1 MPSGAGVHNRD
12 APRSPFLRTLPR
24 HTIVLYASLQRVRK
38 ALAIA
43 LHRWEPLAHSQAVRE
58 QIALPSAMER
68 ARATPWL
75 EALTAEFNSNTWMV
89 LAGDVRPAVTRK
101 GSRPGSSWADLFY
114 SVTVPRIIECRDE
127 ARVQNPNAAR
137 SWAIWWDGH
146 IDLTDPSR
154 DPDDWVCMTELSDVI
169 WADDLAK
176 CIPVEDPAQ
185 VASTLSFECAILT
198 DAFGVHGYRFS
209 FGPTKTAAI
218 VAVRGPGSRKVRRH
232 LFQGKAAV
240 PVWREEGGVES
251 LPLVTTYRHLGVQ
264 TSADAGIS
272 AEVKHRIGQAWAAFR
287 QGRSKVYRSKRI
299 SVARR
304 GALLATHVMT
314 KLLFAAGAWP
324 QLSKGENAMFSH
336 AVLSLYRQTLA
347 IGPDGDQHLTHATV
361 CSLLQQPPPDVLLSV
376 ERARYLLQLFHSAP
390 PQLWALLRRDPAY
403 IALLR
408 SVVQWMYTWLWR
420 TTSLTNPELDWAPW
434 DAMIQHR
441 PGIFKA
447 LIKRVRGLEV
457 ARTSGLAALQ
467 ALRRALIAVAG
478 SLAEEV
484 QPDACQYVEG
494 CLLCR
499 IAFPSRTA
507 WACHASRLHG
517 YRTAAT
523 LMAADVER
531 PMCSA
536 CGKVFATRGRLQ
548 RHLQASARCRV
559 AWGSFEPDL
568 TQAGAAEVHSQAPP
582 LSQAGRSSGRTFDFD
597 PAELH
602 LGLLAELQGTD
613 LAPSEG
619 LWETVRGYVAP
630 LSVLRRTV
638 DVWGAHPGPGQD
650 PEEVARS
657 SEDLQLLLDVDLWCE
672 DFRAPRKPRQ
682 PVDCCPPLAE
692 PRLARFCFVLTGVP
706 QIFALEA
713 PPSTDFCYPF
723 RNSVPLAAARRAV
736 MWLEVACD
744 TVGLAVQASMSNPVL
759 IQAPTSALSMLEPIS
774 SWLRQSGFIPVEG
787 GLRTPYS

>member
-1 MPSGAGVHNRD
+1 
-12 APRSPFLRTLPR
+12 
-24 HTIVLYASLQRVRK
+24 
-38 ALAIA
+38 
-43 LHRWEPLAHSQAVRE
+43 
-58 QIALPSAMER
+58 MER

-420 TTSLTNPELDWAPW
+420 TTS
-434 DAMIQHR
+434 
-441 PGIFKA
+441 
-447 LIKRVRGLEV
+447 
-457 ARTSGLAALQ
+457 
-467 ALRRALIAVAG
+467 
-478 SLAEEV
+478 
-484 QPDACQYVEG
+484 PD
-494 CLLCR
+494 
-499 IAFPSRTA
+499 
-507 WACHASRLHG
+507 
-517 YRTAAT
+517 
-523 LMAADVER
+523 
-531 PMCSA
+531 
-536 CGKVFATRGRLQ
+536 
-548 RHLQASARCRV
+548 
-559 AWGSFEPDL
+559 
-568 TQAGAAEVHSQAPP
+568 
-582 LSQAGRSSGRTFDFD
+582 
-597 PAELH
+597 
-602 LGLLAELQGTD
+602 
-613 LAPSEG
+613 
-619 LWETVRGYVAP
+619 
-630 LSVLRRTV
+630 
-638 DVWGAHPGPGQD
+638 
-650 PEEVARS
+650 
-657 SEDLQLLLDVDLWCE
+657 
-672 DFRAPRKPRQ
+672 
-682 PVDCCPPLAE
+682 
-692 PRLARFCFVLTGVP
+692 
-706 QIFALEA
+706 
-713 PPSTDFCYPF
+713 
-723 RNSVPLAAARRAV
+723 
-736 MWLEVACD
+736 
-744 TVGLAVQASMSNPVL
+744 
-759 IQAPTSALSMLEPIS
+759 
-774 SWLRQSGFIPVEG
+774 QS
-787 GLRTPYS
+787 